1 MLGISVIPIAGMKQ
15 RIPST
20 KFRHTISVTLF
31 KDTPF
36 LLFCVAEF
44 FGFIGIYIAFFYVQL
59 YALLECNTS
68 AQNASLL
75 LAITN
80 AGSFFGRLVPNY
92 LSDNFTGPMNIQ
104 VPFAF
109 AAAVLAL
116 AWIGIKSTTGV
127 IVFCVLYGF
136 ASGAFVSL
144 GGPICFNL
152 TSDLGTMG
160 TRFGMLTAI
169 CGVGLLVGNPI
180 AGAILD
186 RGSWLGLQVWA
197 GGLLLLSAVF
207 QSSARVAKRG
217 WSLREKV

>member
-1 MLGISVIPIAGMKQ
+1 MLAVSVIPIAGMKQ

-20 KFRHTISVTLF
+20 KLRQAISITLF
-31 KDTPF
+31 KDMPF
-36 LLFCVAEF
+36 LLFCVAEL
-44 FGFIGIYIAFFYVQL
+44 FGFMSIYIAFFYVQL

-68 AQNASLL
+68 AQVASLL
-75 LAITN
+75 LAVTN

-92 LSDNFTGPMNIQ
+92 LSDKMTGPMNIQ

-116 AWIGIKSTTGV
+116 AWIGVKSTAGV
-127 IVFCVLYGF
+127 IAFCLLYGF

-152 TSDLGTMG
+152 TSDLGTIG
-160 TRFGMLTAI
+160 TRFGVLTAV

-197 GGLLLLSAVF
+197 GGLLLVSAVF
-207 QSSARVAKRG
+207 QSAARVAKRG
-217 WSLREKV
+217 WSLRVKI